1 MSDLCPW
8 FRIQFKIL
16 SLNYSFWKILSWIPS
31 LLNIQNK
38 VRAIIVRTCSFFSA
52 LHVYDSIIKWW
63 FLEFSSLVWQ
73 IIHNHNILYCIGL
86 LNSYLH
92 SDCKRG
98 WVIPK
103 WKIVLRLISMLHI
116 YHGFYYFGFRRIDLN
131 DLLATRTFCH
141 HLITHFLVEILANL
155 RGSLSFLL

>member
-1 MSDLCPW
+1 M
-8 FRIQFKIL
+8 
-16 SLNYSFWKILSWIPS
+16 LSWIACWTYKYKIKCHKLLEHAHFS
-31 LLNIQNK
+31 AHRIYMIQLLNDDFLNFL
-38 VRAIIVRTCSFFSA
+38 VLCDRLFII
-52 LHVYDSIIKWW
+52 IIY
-63 FLEFSSLVWQ
+63 F
-73 IIHNHNILYCIGL
+73 IGL